1 MSETIHQEGETCIT
15 AERFYLGEWSL
26 ALIPFPIEQIEET
39 LQAHITRSPS
49 LRTRNTEWKI
59 EYTTGQDTLVL
70 KCSDGV
76 CTCIVSPEWQL
87 LSHDFVSSSITSL
100 DFWTITFPWKKNIW
114 NFLAEHLTDRYK
126 YGEKIRL
133 VFSNRIYIIGFGISS
148 CEQDNLSSSDV
159 ISDTKWDIAEVL
171 A

>member
-1 MSETIHQEGETCIT
+1 MSETIKQEEETCIT

-26 ALIPFPIEQIEET
+26 ALIPFPTEQVEET
-39 LQAHITRSPS
+39 LQSYIAKSPS
-49 LRTRNTEWKI
+49 LRVRNETGKI
-59 EYTTGQDTLVL
+59 DTSWQDILTL
-70 KCSDGV
+70 KCSDGI
-76 CTCIVSPEWQL
+76 CTCIVSLEWKL
-87 LSHDFVSSSITSL
+87 LSHDFAPSNIATL
-100 DFWTITFPWKKNIW
+100 DFKSIKFPWKKNIW

-148 CEQDNLSSSDV
+148 CEQDNISSSGV
-159 ISDTKWDIAEVL
+159 ISDTKWDIAEAL